1 MAHTINVDIVSA
13 EGQIFSGEAAMVFV
27 PATQGEIGIAPRHA
41 PLLTSLKPGEV
52 RVQLAS
58 GEEQLF
64 YVGGGALEIQ
74 PNRVVVLADTAARA
88 RDLDEAKAAEAK
100 ARAEAALSD
109 RSDTIDVAE
118 AQLELA
124 RAVAQL
130 RAIERLRKIKS

>member
-1 MAHTINVDIVSA
+1 
-13 EGQIFSGEAAMVFV
+13 MVFV